1 MKKQKYIITAML
13 TGVILSGLALASTKV
28 NADDVV
34 DYVAIFVPSACTM
47 SGVVNSGEEHNAELQ
62 NGLYQENIGKTTLS
76 IICNDSAGFSIYAVG
91 DTNGEYGNTVLDG
104 HTVSPT
110 FDIVTG
116 TATSG
121 NTSNW
126 SMKLSTDSEA
136 PSAVSIL
143 NGFSAYSDVPD
154 AYTKVATRD
163 SLTGPGAQS
172 ASLDTTYAAYINGTQ
187 PADTY
192 TGQVKY
198 ILVHPHNEV
207 PPEPQATAA
216 GYIAYYPNTSTYEGS
231 MGQQA
236 LSSSDTSATL
246 LASNFSRV
254 GYGFAGWNTAYDYS
268 GDFYGPNETITFEAG
283 QYTDGESGLSLYAV
297 WIESEGFI
305 QDWSSCNS
313 LSQAQYDSTTGS
325 LNAGLSSITA
335 LTDLRDNQT
344 YAIARLSDGNC
355 WMIENLRL
363 SSDYTKNEPF
373 VSLSQGYGKSDTYGN
388 FIGLAN
394 SENYGFPN
402 VASANSIYST
412 NDNSTINI
420 GATDSPAYRL
430 PRYNNTN
437 TASRA
442 TSPNTGNALYYG
454 YGNYYNWPAAMAS
467 TKYYTSGYIENG
479 QESQQSNQAHTSL
492 CPSGWKIPYGSSTGS
507 DTYNGNLA
515 ALDKSMG
522 GDGAANSVNSL
533 LNIPMSYYWRKFP
546 NNFVYAGIIT
556 ESNVNSR
563 GSESYL
569 WTTTAFDG
577 EKAYGSGL
585 SEAYVNPGVNPYK
598 KYYGLSVRCLVQS
611 Q

>member
-1 MKKQKYIITAML
+1 MKKQKYIITAIC
-13 TGVILSGLALASTKV
+13 TSVIFSGLLLASTKV
-28 NADDVV
+28 NAEDVV
-34 DYVAIFVPSACTM
+34 DYIAVFVPAACTM
-47 SGVVNSGEEHNAELQ
+47 SGVVNSGEEHNADLQ
-62 NGLYQENIGKTTLS
+62 NGLYREDIGKTTLS
-76 IICNDSAGFSIYAVG
+76 IVCNDSAGFSIYAVG
-91 DTNGEYGNTVLDG
+91 DTNDEYGNTVLDG
-104 HTVSPT
+104 RTVSSS

-116 TATSG
+116 TATGG

-143 NGFSAYSDVPD
+143 NGFSTYSDIPD
-154 AYTKVATRD
+154 TYTKVASRD
-163 SLTGPGAQS
+163 SLAGPGSQS

-192 TGQVKY
+192 SGQVKY
-198 ILVHPHNEV
+198 TLVHPHNEV
-207 PPEPQATAA
+207 PPEPQATAP
-216 GYIAYYPNTSTYEGS
+216 GYIAYYPNTNIYEGS

-236 LSSSDTSATL
+236 LLSSDTSATL
-246 LASNFSRV
+246 LASNFSRT

-268 GDFYGPNETITFEAG
+268 GDFYGPNETINFAAG

-297 WIESEGFI
+297 WVESEGLI
-305 QDWSSCNS
+305 QNWSGCSS
-313 LSQAQYDSTTGS
+313 LLPAQYDSIAGS
-325 LNAGLSSITA
+325 LNANLSSITA

-363 SSDYTKNEPF
+363 SSDYTRNEPF
-373 VSLSQGYGKSDTYGN
+373 ASLSQGYGKSDVYGD
-388 FIGLAN
+388 FIGLAD

-412 NDNSTINI
+412 NDSSTINI

-437 TASRA
+437 IANRA
-442 TSPNTGNALYYG
+442 TSPTTRNDSYYS
-454 YGNYYNWPAAMAS
+454 YGNYYDWPAAMAS
-467 TKYYTSGYIENG
+467 TKKYTSGYIENG
-479 QESQQSNQAHTSL
+479 QEFQQSNQANTSL
-492 CPSGWKIPYGSSTGS
+492 CPSGWKMPYGSSTGS
-507 DTYNGNLA
+507 DTYNGNLV

-522 GDGAANSVNSL
+522 GAGTTNSTNSL
-533 LNIPMSYYWRKFP
+533 LSISMSYYWRKFP
-546 NNFVYAGIIT
+546 NNFVCSGIVT
-556 ESNVNSR
+556 ESSINSR

-577 EKAYGSGL
+577 EKAYGSSL
-585 SEAYVNPGVNPYK
+585 SETYINPGVDSYR
-598 KYYGLSVRCLVQS
+598 KYYGFSVRCLVQS
-611 Q
+611 H